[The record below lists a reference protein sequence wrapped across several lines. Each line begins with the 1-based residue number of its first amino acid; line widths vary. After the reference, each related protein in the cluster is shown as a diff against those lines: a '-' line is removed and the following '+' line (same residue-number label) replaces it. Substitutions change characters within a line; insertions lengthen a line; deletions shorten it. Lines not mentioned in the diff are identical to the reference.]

1 MGWDLNELSCRS
13 RKNRGT
19 RVELMR
25 PLFIVFDLRA
35 MLVALGAFVASMLL
49 SSPPVAKYASLND
62 GYDVNERD

>member
-1 MGWDLNELSCRS
+1 
-13 RKNRGT
+13 
-19 RVELMR
+19 MR